1 MARKEKKLHD
11 HNSKSHENYRVK
23 KEKEYNDLNSKS
35 QEEHRAR
42 KERKLHDLNSES
54 QEEYS
59 ARKERKLYD
68 LNSESQ
74 EEYRARKKKKYNDLK
89 KKVRE
94 KQSSESRHRNCRSE
108 RRRRREYKELIHR
121 KTEMLHSRDDNRKTE
136 MLHSRDDNR
145 NNTKL
150 KTNIRNEGTGKSDGC
165 KSDIRHGSKLK
176 NNTSSH
182 TKFITD
188 AKNNAKFT
196 SNYKSKDTVY
206 RNYRSEQ
213 LMRTRGVEKIIQEDQ
228 KRAKE
233 LTTIDKNIEDK
244 ILQKHETHANK
255 TNNVYD
261 CLNEF
266 DEKVSLISDIDTA
279 LPKSHATEWS
289 NGERQYNLT
298 QKNHSVL
305 HNGGIW
311 KSITNEKV

>member
-1 MARKEKKLHD
+1 
-11 HNSKSHENYRVK
+11 VK
-23 KEKEYNDLNSKS
+23 
-35 QEEHRAR
+35 
-42 KERKLHDLNSES
+42 
-54 QEEYS
+54 
-59 ARKERKLYD
+59 
-68 LNSESQ
+68 
-74 EEYRARKKKKYNDLK
+74 
-89 KKVRE
+89 
-94 KQSSESRHRNCRSE
+94 
-108 RRRRREYKELIHR
+108 
-121 KTEMLHSRDDNRKTE
+121 
-136 MLHSRDDNR
+136 
-145 NNTKL
+145 
-150 KTNIRNEGTGKSDGC
+150 C

-176 NNTSSH
+176 NSTSSH

-196 SNYKSKDTVY
+196 SNYKSKDIVY